1 VLDGIA
7 EHCVLADDALR
18 RQWQRQDKLAG
29 WRDYDRL
36 IAVLPVETD
45 EFAPDESDGDEGDAV
60 MGIPIWDEG
69 VLAQA
74 SLSTVRQAVH
84 LCRYLDDYHE
94 PTIAALRRSYLR
106 RANTDDPAARMVAC
120 AAAAEAFLEN
130 PVTWRMVVVQNSA
143 RVAVRA
149 VEAVLGQ
156 RIPGSG
162 RTLDQLHAKI
172 VDGCRQ
178 LRLADHQAVATTI
191 LQGCMERARTIDA
204 AQVMLF
210 YEEHA
215 YLHLTGIQDNRSIR
229 RHLARGLHLAFS
241 DQEHRRAD
249 RSAHHWIATSQ
260 AADQAGAFHWA
271 PAIPPAYA
279 AARRSDVVFR
289 VADPAAVRRYAQEGG
304 E

>member
-1 VLDGIA
+1 LCYYHKMNTTSPLGPLAFFAAQAAQWLTRTSSQGSTWAGVWPCADRAAVLDGIA

-74 SLSTVRQAVH
+74 SLSTVRHAVH

-106 RANTDDPAARMVAC
+106 RANTDDSAARMVAC
-120 AAAAEAFLEN
+120 AAAAEAFLES
-130 PVTWRMVVVQNSA
+130 PVTWRMVVVLNSA

-149 VEAVLGQ
+149 VEALLGQ
-156 RIPGSG
+156 RISGSG

-172 VDGCRQ
+172 VAGCRQ

-191 LQGCMERARTIDA
+191 LQGCRNERGRL
-204 AQVMLF
+204 M
-210 YEEHA
+210 
-215 YLHLTGIQDNRSIR
+215 R
-229 RHLARGLHLAFS
+229 
-241 DQEHRRAD
+241 
-249 RSAHHWIATSQ
+249 
-260 AADQAGAFHWA
+260 
-271 PAIPPAYA
+271 
-279 AARRSDVVFR
+279 RRSCCSMR
-289 VADPAAVRRYAQEGG
+289 NMRICI
-304 E
+304 